1 MMRANSGM
9 LAVFLLAVLAALGGT
24 ALLQGGLYVGKHE
37 GDTLHL
43 LEIVFRM
50 ADGQWPHL
58 DFMTPIGALAFAP
71 IALFVDQGMGV
82 GHAIL
87 WSQILVAAV
96 LFPAVWWAA
105 YSRFPGGWAYAFGF
119 LVLMLALALVHGEAQ
134 RSVSI
139 SMHYN
144 RWSWAVA
151 YVVIALAMLPPLAGR
166 GRPLPEGIIIGL
178 GMAFLVLCKITYF
191 VAFAIPVALALV
203 LRRDWLALGAALVA
217 GLAVAGAVSAV
228 AGFDFWL
235 AYLRDI
241 ATVAGSSVRAAPG
254 EPFSAILGA
263 PAYLGGSLAAILGVI
278 FLRQTGT
285 EDAAAKHAGLVL
297 LLLLPGFFYVTYQNF
312 GNDPQW
318 LPLLGLLLMVYRPEG
333 ILRNGLG
340 WDLRTGLAVT
350 AAAAFALAAPSVF
363 NLTYSPFRHLGAT
376 AEKHAPLLPRAALH
390 SDLQTVALRVNR
402 VDGRV
407 ALDRPG
413 GGLEDWADKGER
425 ETPAKLKG
433 EVLAFCELELG
444 MSAVFDSVA
453 RDLVAAGYGGKT
465 LFAADIFGSYWL
477 FDDLKPLPG
486 GAPWYY
492 GNLSGLGAAD
502 YVIVP
507 RCPVAPDVQARIL
520 RSIEAN
526 GIRLTEVRRT
536 PLYILLE
543 KTAS

>member
-50 ADGQWPHL
+50 ADGQRPHL

-105 YSRFPGGWAYAFGF
+105 YSRFPGGWAYVFGF

-144 RWSWAVA
+144 RWAWAVA

-191 VAFAIPVALALV
+191 VAFVIPVALALV

-217 GLAVAGAVSAV
+217 GLAVAGAVTAV

-263 PAYLGGSLAAILGVI
+263 PAYLGGSLAAIFGVI
-278 FLRQTGT
+278 FLRQAGT

-376 AEKHAPLLPRAALH
+376 AEKHAP
-390 SDLQTVALRVNR
+390 
-402 VDGRV
+402 
-407 ALDRPG
+407 
-413 GGLEDWADKGER
+413 
-425 ETPAKLKG
+425 
-433 EVLAFCELELG
+433 
-444 MSAVFDSVA
+444 
-453 RDLVAAGYGGKT
+453 
-465 LFAADIFGSYWL
+465 
-477 FDDLKPLPG
+477 
-486 GAPWYY
+486 
-492 GNLSGLGAAD
+492 
-502 YVIVP
+502 
-507 RCPVAPDVQARIL
+507 
-520 RSIEAN
+520 
-526 GIRLTEVRRT
+526 
-536 PLYILLE
+536 
-543 KTAS
+543 